1 MIVVL
6 TPYLAVADARA
17 AIEWYAAA
25 YGAVVSYDPIV
36 MPDGR
41 VGHVELALLGGRL
54 MLADAYPELGVV
66 APTVGRASVTIHA
79 EVTDCQESTD
89 AARAAGATVEREPTE
104 SAGGLGAVVIDPFG
118 HRWMLRQEG

>member
-1 MIVVL
+1 MAL
-6 TPYLAVADARA
+6 TPYLAVTDARA

-25 YGAVVSYDPIV
+25 YGAVVSYDPIL

-41 VGHVELALLGGRL
+41 IGHVELALLGGRL

-66 APTVGRASVTIHA
+66 APTPGRSSVTIHA
-79 EVTDCQESTD
+79 EVPDCRAATD
-89 AARAAGATVEREPTE
+89 AARTAGARVEREPTE